1 METLGSLRRTNYCG
15 EVTLAMAGQEMTVC
29 GSIARARDKGGI
41 IFADLRDTTG
51 ILQLVFDEDTPKD
64 VFAKA
69 ESLKSEY
76 VVICRGKLRER
87 AAKTDKIATGDV
99 ELYVSEL
106 RILSEAQ
113 TTPFELRDE
122 INVNDD
128 LRLRYRYL
136 DLRRP
141 SMHEPIVLRSKIM
154 QIIRNYFCENHF
166 TEIETPTLIKST
178 PEGARD
184 YLVPSRVQPG
194 HFYALPQS
202 PQLYKQILMLSG
214 FDRYFQLAHCYRD
227 EDLRA
232 DRQPEFTQVD
242 EEMSFVSEDD
252 IMTLNEGLIKRLW
265 KEMLNVDVETP
276 FYRMPWDEAMGRFGS
291 DKPDTRFGLE
301 IQDVTEVFRG
311 TEFKPFAAVLEAG
324 GTIRAINAKG
334 LADKLSR
341 KNIDKLGEV
350 AKTYGAK
357 GLAYSRLTA
366 DGTSSSFEKFLT
378 DAEKAAL
385 YAALNAETG
394 DVLLLVSDTD
404 WVKAC
409 TALGQVRLD
418 IARKHGLIDPDKF
431 NFLWVVDFPLFEYS
445 EQEGRWMAMHHP
457 FTLPKAEDLDKV
469 ESDPGPCHAVAYDIV
484 LNGVEMG
491 GGSMRINDP
500 ALQDRMF
507 HALGF
512 TEEKARESFGF
523 LMDAYKF
530 GAPPHG
536 GMAYGLDRMVMLML
550 KKDSIRDVIAFPK
563 VQNAGE
569 PMSGAPDVVDEQQLK
584 VRERLRKD
592 ALDAGVQRFFRL
604 VDGYKDTDFRHGVSL
619 VVDAGQVNE
628 AAHVLVGALG
638 VPRRNAAIGRER
650 HLAKFNRS
658 IVQCVE
664 IHTHKRNALAQ
675 RAGYLDHLFQVF
687 RAWDV
692 IRLLERGEQVER
704 QHVPVRVK
712 TDDALIGVHVTVHNI
727 NDDLGFAVKAAEL
740 VVVQIAAVILN
751 ELFRNDFGLDMLIL
765 QLQAA
770 LIVGKVQLG
779 PQIKLCLGVSLV
791 QF

>member
-1 METLGSLRRTNYCG
+1 MNQSRTHTCGQLRIENAG
-15 EVTLAMAGQEMTVC
+15 ERVTLVGWMENVRTV
-29 GSIARARDKGGI
+29 GSN
-41 IFADLRDTTG
+41 FAFVVLRDFYGTTQVVLETEEM
-51 ILQLVFDEDTPKD
+51 IQSV
-64 VFAKA
+64 KA
-69 ESLKSEY
+69 LNKESTISVTG
-76 VVICRGKLRER
+76 VVRER
-87 AAKTDKIATGDV
+87 ASKNPKQPTGDIEV
-99 ELYVSEL
+99 VPTKIEVLGRCRYNEL
-106 RILSEAQ
+106 
-113 TTPFELRDE
+113 PFEINRSREADE
-122 INVNDD
+122 TQ
-128 LRLRYRYL
+128 RLKYRYL
-136 DLRRP
+136 DLRNPAVKKNIILRCNVVAALRQA
-141 SMHEPIVLRSKIM
+141 MTEHGFLEITTPILTAS
-154 QIIRNYFCENHF
+154 
-166 TEIETPTLIKST
+166 S

-265 KEMLNVDVETP
+265 KEMLNVDVQTP

-301 IQDVTEVFRG
+301 IQDVTEVFKG

-469 ESDPGPCHAVAYDIV
+469 ESDPGACHAVAYDIV

-584 VRERLRKD
+584 DLSIALTLKD
-592 ALDAGVQRFFRL
+592 
-604 VDGYKDTDFRHGVSL
+604 
-619 VVDAGQVNE
+619 
-628 AAHVLVGALG
+628 
-638 VPRRNAAIGRER
+638 
-650 HLAKFNRS
+650 
-658 IVQCVE
+658 
-664 IHTHKRNALAQ
+664 
-675 RAGYLDHLFQVF
+675 
-687 RAWDV
+687 
-692 IRLLERGEQVER
+692 
-704 QHVPVRVK
+704 
-712 TDDALIGVHVTVHNI
+712 
-727 NDDLGFAVKAAEL
+727 
-740 VVVQIAAVILN
+740 
-751 ELFRNDFGLDMLIL
+751 
-765 QLQAA
+765 
-770 LIVGKVQLG
+770 
-779 PQIKLCLGVSLV
+779 
-791 QF
+791 

>member
-1 METLGSLRRTNYCG
+1 METMGSLRRTNYCG
-15 EVTLAMAGQEMTVC
+15 EVSMSNVGQEMTVC

-76 VVICRGKLRER
+76 VVICRGLLRER
-87 AAKTDKIATGDV
+87 AAKTTKIATGDV

-113 TTPFELRDE
+113 TPPFEIRDD

-154 QIIRNYFCENHF
+154 QIIRSYFCDNHF

-214 FDRYFQLAHCYRD
+214 FDRYFQIARCYRD

-242 EEMSFVSEDD
+242 EEMSFVNEDD
-252 IMTLNEGLIKRLW
+252 IMTINEGLIKRLW
-265 KEMLNVDVETP
+265 KEMLGVDVQTP
-276 FYRMPWDEAMGRFGS
+276 FVRMPWDEAMGRFGS

-301 IQDVTEVFRG
+301 IVDVTDIFDG
-311 TEFKPFAAVLEAG
+311 TEFKPFAAVLEQG
-324 GTIRAINAKG
+324 GSIRAINAKG
-334 LADKLSR
+334 LAGKLTR
-341 KNIDKLGEV
+341 KHIDKLGEV

-357 GLAYSRLTA
+357 GLAFSRLTEE
-366 DGTSSSFEKFLT
+366 GTSSSFEKFLT
-378 DAEKAAL
+378 EEEKAAL
-385 YAALNAETG
+385 YKAMELETG
-394 DVLLLVSDTD
+394 DVLLIVSDAD

-409 TALGQVRLD
+409 TALGQVRLE
-418 IARKHGLIDPDKF
+418 IGRKYGLIDPDKF

-457 FTLPKAEDLDKV
+457 FTLPKAEDIDKV
-469 ESDPGPCHAVAYDIV
+469 ETDPGACHAVAYDIV

-507 HALGF
+507 KALGF

-550 KKDSIRDVIAFPK
+550 KKDSIRDVILFPTMKPLDSDKK
-563 VQNAGE
+563 VSKEVSAPVEATQTAPVVEEKIDFSNVQIE
-569 PMSGAPDVVDEQQLK
+569 PLFEDQVD
-584 VRERLRKD
+584 
-592 ALDAGVQRFFRL
+592 F
-604 VDGYKDTDFRHGVSL
+604 DTFSKSDFRAVKVKECEAVKKSKKLLKFVLDDGTGVDRVILS
-619 VVDAGQVNE
+619 GIHE
-628 AAHVLVGALG
+628 YYEPEELVGKTCIAITNLP
-638 VPRRNAAIGRER
+638 PRAMMGIDSCG
-650 HLAKFNRS
+650 
-658 IVQCVE
+658 
-664 IHTHKRNALAQ
+664 
-675 RAGYLDHLFQVF
+675 
-687 RAWDV
+687 
-692 IRLLERGEQVER
+692 
-704 QHVPVRVK
+704 
-712 TDDALIGVHVTVHNI
+712 
-727 NDDLGFAVKAAEL
+727 
-740 VVVQIAAVILN
+740 
-751 ELFRNDFGLDMLIL
+751 MLIS
-765 QLQAA
+765 A
-770 LIVGKVQLG
+770 VHHENGEE
-779 PQIKLCLGVSLV
+779 KLHLLMVDPHIPAGAKLY
-791 QF
+791 

>member
-184 YLVPSRVQPG
+184 
-194 HFYALPQS
+194 FYALPQS

-469 ESDPGPCHAVAYDIV
+469 ESDPGACHAVAYDIV

-584 VRERLRKD
+584 DLSIALTLKD
-592 ALDAGVQRFFRL
+592 
-604 VDGYKDTDFRHGVSL
+604 
-619 VVDAGQVNE
+619 
-628 AAHVLVGALG
+628 
-638 VPRRNAAIGRER
+638 
-650 HLAKFNRS
+650 
-658 IVQCVE
+658 
-664 IHTHKRNALAQ
+664 
-675 RAGYLDHLFQVF
+675 
-687 RAWDV
+687 
-692 IRLLERGEQVER
+692 
-704 QHVPVRVK
+704 
-712 TDDALIGVHVTVHNI
+712 
-727 NDDLGFAVKAAEL
+727 
-740 VVVQIAAVILN
+740 
-751 ELFRNDFGLDMLIL
+751 
-765 QLQAA
+765 
-770 LIVGKVQLG
+770 
-779 PQIKLCLGVSLV
+779 
-791 QF
+791 

>member
-1 METLGSLRRTNYCG
+1 METMGNLRRTNYCG
-15 EVTLAMAGQEMTVC
+15 EVSLNDAGKEMTVC

-51 ILQLVFDEDTPKD
+51 ILQMVFDEDTPKD

-76 VVICRGKLRER
+76 VVIARGTLRER

-113 TTPFELRDE
+113 TTPFEIRDG

-141 SMHEPIVLRSKIM
+141 SMHEPIVLRSKIC
-154 QIIRNYFCENHF
+154 QVVRNYFYEQHF
-166 TEIETPTLIKST
+166 CEIETPTLIKST

-214 FDRYFQLAHCYRD
+214 FDRYFQVARCYRD

-232 DRQPEFTQVD
+232 DRQPEFTQID
-242 EEMSFVSEDD
+242 EELSFVTEDD
-252 IMTLNEGLIKRLW
+252 VMTINEGLIKRLW
-265 KEMLNVDVETP
+265 KEILNIDVATP
-276 FYRMPWDEAMGRFGS
+276 FVRMPWDEAMGRFGS

-301 IQDVTEVFRG
+301 IQDVSSVFAG
-311 TEFKPFAAVLEAG
+311 TGFKPFADALASG

-334 LADKLSR
+334 MADRLTR
-341 KNIDKLGEV
+341 KNIDKLGDV

-366 DGTSSSFEKFLT
+366 ENTTSSFEKFLT
-378 DAEKAAL
+378 EEEKTAL
-385 YAALNAETG
+385 YAALGAETG
-394 DVLLLVSDTD
+394 DVLLIVSDTD
-404 WVKAC
+404 WVRAC
-409 TALGQVRLD
+409 TALGQVRLEVG
-418 IARKHGLIDPDKF
+418 RKYDLIDKDAF

-445 EQEGRWMAMHHP
+445 EQEDRWMAMHHP
-457 FTLPKAEDLDKV
+457 FTMPKPEDLDKV
-469 ESDPGPCHAVAYDIV
+469 ESDPGACRALAYDIV
-484 LNGVEMG
+484 LNGVELG
-491 GGSMRINDP
+491 GGSIRINDP

-507 HALGF
+507 RALGF

-523 LMDAYKF
+523 LMDAYKY

-536 GMAYGLDRMVMLML
+536 GMAYGLDRLVMLML

-569 PMSGAPDVVDEQQLK
+569 PMSGAPDVVDPKQLSD
-584 VRERLRKD
+584 LSI
-592 ALDAGVQRFFRL
+592 AL
-604 VDGYKDTDFRHGVSL
+604 VDNH
-619 VVDAGQVNE
+619 
-628 AAHVLVGALG
+628 
-638 VPRRNAAIGRER
+638 
-650 HLAKFNRS
+650 
-658 IVQCVE
+658 
-664 IHTHKRNALAQ
+664 
-675 RAGYLDHLFQVF
+675 
-687 RAWDV
+687 
-692 IRLLERGEQVER
+692 
-704 QHVPVRVK
+704 
-712 TDDALIGVHVTVHNI
+712 
-727 NDDLGFAVKAAEL
+727 
-740 VVVQIAAVILN
+740 
-751 ELFRNDFGLDMLIL
+751 
-765 QLQAA
+765 
-770 LIVGKVQLG
+770 
-779 PQIKLCLGVSLV
+779 
-791 QF
+791 

>member
-1 METLGSLRRTNYCG
+1 METMGNLRRTNYCG
-15 EVTLAMAGQEMTVC
+15 EVSLADAGKEMTVC

-51 ILQLVFDEDTPKD
+51 ILQMVFDEDTPKD

-76 VVICRGKLRER
+76 VVIARGTLRER

-106 RILSEAQ
+106 RVLSEAQ
-113 TTPFELRDE
+113 TPPFEIRDG

-141 SMHEPIVLRSKIM
+141 SMHEPIVMRSKIC
-154 QIIRNYFCENHF
+154 QVVRNYFYDQHF
-166 TEIETPTLIKST
+166 CEIETPTLIKST

-214 FDRYFQLAHCYRD
+214 FDRYFQVARCYRD

-232 DRQPEFTQVD
+232 DRQPEFTQID
-242 EEMSFVSEDD
+242 EELSFVTEDD
-252 IMTLNEGLIKRLW
+252 IMTINEGLIKRLW
-265 KEMLNVDVETP
+265 KEILNIDVPTP
-276 FYRMPWDEAMGRFGS
+276 FVRMPWDEAMSRFGS

-301 IQDVTEVFRG
+301 IQDVSGVFAG
-311 TEFKPFAAVLEAG
+311 TGFKPFADALAAG

-334 LADKLSR
+334 MADRLTR

-366 DGTSSSFEKFLT
+366 ESTTSSFEKFLT
-378 DAEKAAL
+378 EEEKTAL
-385 YAALNAETG
+385 YQALNVETG
-394 DVLLLVSDTD
+394 DVVLLVSDTD
-404 WVKAC
+404 WVRAC
-409 TALGQVRLD
+409 TALGQVRLEMG
-418 IARKHGLIDPDKF
+418 RKYELIDKDAF

-457 FTLPKAEDLDKV
+457 FTMPKPEDLDKV
-469 ESDPGPCHAVAYDIV
+469 ESDPGACRALAYDIV
-484 LNGVEMG
+484 LNGVELG
-491 GGSMRINDP
+491 GGSIRINDP

-536 GMAYGLDRMVMLML
+536 GMAYGLDRLVMLML

-569 PMSGAPDVVDEQQLK
+569 PMSGAPDVVDPKQLQD
-584 VRERLRKD
+584 LSI
-592 ALDAGVQRFFRL
+592 AL
-604 VDGYKDTDFRHGVSL
+604 VDNH
-619 VVDAGQVNE
+619 
-628 AAHVLVGALG
+628 
-638 VPRRNAAIGRER
+638 
-650 HLAKFNRS
+650 
-658 IVQCVE
+658 
-664 IHTHKRNALAQ
+664 
-675 RAGYLDHLFQVF
+675 
-687 RAWDV
+687 
-692 IRLLERGEQVER
+692 
-704 QHVPVRVK
+704 
-712 TDDALIGVHVTVHNI
+712 
-727 NDDLGFAVKAAEL
+727 
-740 VVVQIAAVILN
+740 
-751 ELFRNDFGLDMLIL
+751 
-765 QLQAA
+765 
-770 LIVGKVQLG
+770 
-779 PQIKLCLGVSLV
+779 
-791 QF
+791 